1 MSQVVMSMR
10 WRGVTPEQYEEAR
23 QVVNWEGDV
32 PDGAV
37 LHVAGF
43 DGDDLR
49 VTDVWESEEQ
59 FNTFVEQRLMP
70 GVQQI
75 GIQGQP
81 EVRFYPVQNVFNAK
95 VPTAA

>member
-10 WRGVTPEQYEEAR
+10 WAGVTPEQYEEAR

-37 LHVAGF
+37 LHVAYF
-43 DGDDLR
+43 DSNGIR
-49 VTDVWESEEQ
+49 ATDVWESDD
-59 FNTFVEQRLMP
+59 FNRFVESRLMP
-70 GVQQI
+70 GVQQV

-81 EVRFYPVQNVFNAK
+81 DVEFYPVQNVFNAR

>member
-10 WRGVTPEQYEEAR
+10 WAEVTPEQYEEAR

-43 DGDDLR
+43 AGDGLR
-49 VTDVWESEEQ
+49 VTDVWESEDQ
-59 FNTFVEQRLMP
+59 FNRFVQERLMP

-81 EVRFYPVQNVFNAK
+81 DVEFFPVQAIFNPR
-95 VPTAA
+95 VPAAA

>member
-1 MSQVVMSMR
+1 MAQVVMSMR
-10 WRGVTPEQYEEAR
+10 WSGVTPEQYEEAR
-23 QVVNWEGDV
+23 HVVNWEGDV

-37 LHVAGF
+37 LHVAGYDP
-43 DGDDLR
+43 DGIR

-59 FNTFVEQRLMP
+59 FNRFVESRLMP

-75 GIQGQP
+75 GIEGQP
-81 EVRFYPVQNVFNAK
+81 DVEFYTVQNVFNPG

>member
-10 WRGVTPEQYEEAR
+10 WTGVTPEQYEEAR
-23 QVVNWEGDV
+23 EVVNWEGDV

-37 LHVAGF
+37 LHVAAF
-43 DGDDLR
+43 DEDGIR
-49 VTDVWESEEQ
+49 VTDVWESEDQ
-59 FNTFVEQRLMP
+59 FNRFVESRLMP

-81 EVRFYPVQNVFNAK
+81 DVEFLPVQNIFNAR
-95 VPTAA
+95 VPAAA

>member
-10 WRGVTPEQYEEAR
+10 WRGVTQDQYEEAR
-23 QVVNWEGDV
+23 EVVNWEGDV

-43 DGDDLR
+43 DGDGVR
-49 VTDVWESEEQ
+49 VTDVWESEDQ
-59 FNTFVEQRLMP
+59 FNRFVEERLMP
-70 GVQQI
+70 GVQQV

-81 EVRFYPVQNVFNAK
+81 EVEFFPVQRIFNFK
-95 VPTAA
+95 VPAVA

>member
-1 MSQVVMSMR
+1 MQTVMSMR
-10 WRGVTPEQYEEAR
+10 WTGVTPEQYEEAR
-23 QVVNWEGDV
+23 SVINWEGDV
-32 PDGAV
+32 PEGAV

-59 FNTFVEQRLMP
+59 FQRFVEERLMP

-75 GIQGQP
+75 GIAGEP
-81 EVRFYPVQNVFNAK
+81 EVHFYPVQNIFNAR
-95 VPTAA
+95 VPAAA

>member
-10 WRGVTPEQYEEAR
+10 WAGVTPGQYEEAR
-23 QVVNWEGDV
+23 EVINWEGDV

-43 DGDDLR
+43 DNDGIR
-49 VTDVWESEEQ
+49 VNDVWESAEH
-59 FNTFVEQRLMP
+59 FNQFVESRLMP
-70 GVQQI
+70 GVQEI

-81 EVRFYPVQNVFNAK
+81 DVEFYPVQNVFNAK
-95 VPTAA
+95 APAAA

>member
-1 MSQVVMSMR
+1 MAQVVMSMR
-10 WRGVTPEQYEEAR
+10 WAGVTPEQYEEAR
-23 QVVNWEGDV
+23 QVINWEGDV

-43 DGDDLR
+43 ADDGLR

-59 FNTFVEQRLMP
+59 FNAFVETRLMP

-75 GIQGQP
+75 GIEGQP
-81 EVRFYPVQNVFNAK
+81 DVEFYPVQNVFNPG
-95 VPTAA
+95 VPAAA

>member
-1 MSQVVMSMR
+1 MAQVVMSMR
-10 WRGVTPEQYEEAR
+10 WAGVTPEQYEEAR
-23 QVVNWEGDV
+23 QVINWEGDV

-43 DGDDLR
+43 ADDGLR

-59 FNTFVEQRLMP
+59 FNAFVESRLMP

-75 GIQGQP
+75 GIEGQP
-81 EVRFYPVQNVFNAK
+81 DVEFYPVQNVFNPG
-95 VPTAA
+95 VPAAV

>member
-10 WRGVTPEQYEEAR
+10 WAGVTPEQYEEAR

-37 LHVAGF
+37 LHVAGVDD
-43 DGDDLR
+43 DGIR
-49 VTDVWESEEQ
+49 VTDVWESEDH
-59 FNTFVEQRLMP
+59 FNQFVESRLMP
-70 GVQQI
+70 GVQQV

-81 EVRFYPVQNVFNAK
+81 EVEFYPLQNIFNPK
-95 VPTAA
+95 VPASA

>member
-1 MSQVVMSMR
+1 MAQVVMSMR
-10 WRGVTPEQYEEAR
+10 WAGVTPEQYEEAR

-43 DGDDLR
+43 DDGGIR
-49 VTDVWESEEQ
+49 VVDVWDSEAQ
-59 FNTFVEQRLMP
+59 FNRFVESRLMP

-75 GIQGQP
+75 GIEGQP
-81 EVRFYPVQNVFNAK
+81 DVEFYPLQNLFNAR
-95 VPTAA
+95 VPAAA

>member
-10 WRGVTPEQYEEAR
+10 WAGVTPEQYEEAR

-37 LHVAGF
+37 LHVAYF
-43 DGDDLR
+43 DSNGIR
-49 VTDVWESEEQ
+49 VTDVWESEDD
-59 FNTFVEQRLMP
+59 FNRFVESRLMP
-70 GVQQI
+70 GVQQV

-81 EVRFYPVQNVFNAK
+81 DVEFYPVQNVFNAR